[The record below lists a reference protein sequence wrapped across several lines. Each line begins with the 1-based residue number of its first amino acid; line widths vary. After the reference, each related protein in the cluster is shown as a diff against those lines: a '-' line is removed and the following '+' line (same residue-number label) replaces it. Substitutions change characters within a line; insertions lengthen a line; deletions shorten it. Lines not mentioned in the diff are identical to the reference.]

1 MNSFQP
7 LLLLFWLASVA
18 GLGAGNPS
26 TERWWVPLFGCLMT
40 YGMKQ
45 HPIRIPSIHRPFL
58 IGFLLWWLCLLI
70 PLPESLLVLLQGSL
84 GEYKLLLHTSLGLST
99 NLLAANPALHFFNG
113 SAILLFYGLYL
124 LLWQYPSDMTKPLA
138 HSILTFAIFGIV
150 QRSFGVNQIYG
161 VIEVPPE
168 LRSPFF
174 ASFINGNHAAYFMI
188 CGLFVTENA
197 YTKIRKWIAQ
207 SVLCIGIILCE
218 SRGGIGLGILGL
230 LWIYTPHHRHI
241 SIPACITASIGGLY
255 FQDSSNLTHGRWDMW
270 VDALNLFDWAWMTGL
285 GFGGFGAAYPLVKS
299 SPEYIQS
306 SHLHMEY
313 IEWLLNTGIL
323 GSVVLTWVLWS
334 LLRKPNWNTPW
345 FGVIATLLVASI
357 VDFPLQLNGLALF
370 FVIALSKIKIINASS
385 TTNYQQEKNVNNKL
399 LLLCPLLLAVCTA
412 LAPIKWDVLN
422 PAIQHQNI
430 ASKLRSE
437 PLNPTILEQ
446 TLWNRVQRLE
456 VDTTDPLE
464 FSRQTKTTMT
474 KEIEQLHP
482 IIVQH
487 AHFYRSNI
495 EAQRLLAR
503 WYRRIGQYN
512 DACRLWQRT
521 WTLETP
527 VLSEKRQWM
536 NEGLACDPNLW
547 LVLTTLPDDVEL
559 LLAAAKL
566 LDKQKQTEATRFCLE
581 RAFELETPPYLS
593 ALYLT
598 QWLIEETDHQRA
610 WQIHRNIMMPEN
622 RTQAEFCSHQK
633 NQAELM
639 RHYQVMDTSKEYE
652 RLIERCGTKQHW
664 QNRLWASGLKEG
676 RNDILQE
683 IDERVDSD
691 QSLISQYW
699 QLLAHG
705 YALNGN
711 TERAC
716 HWIERAFHNGHKI
729 AEDHLSRCANGKP
742 PSPEP
747 QWRLQTLEQID
758 KDTK

>member
-1 MNSFQP
+1 
-7 LLLLFWLASVA
+7 
-18 GLGAGNPS
+18 
-26 TERWWVPLFGCLMT
+26 MT
-40 YGMKQ
+40 YGIWE
-45 HPIRIPSIHRPFL
+45 HPIRIPSRHRPFL
-58 IGFLLWWLCLLI
+58 IGLVLWWLCLLI
-70 PLPESLLVLLQGSL
+70 PLPESFLVLLQGSL
-84 GEYKLLLHTSLGLST
+84 GEYKLLLHTSLELST
-99 NLLAANPALHFFNG
+99 NLLAANPALHLFNG
-113 SAILLFYGLYL
+113 SALLLFYGLYL
-124 LLWQYPSDMTKPLA
+124 LLTQYPSDMTKPIA
-138 HSILTFAIFGIV
+138 HSILVFAVVGIIQRIFGL
-150 QRSFGVNQIYG
+150 QQIYG
-161 VIEVPPE
+161 LIEVPSE

-174 ASFINGNHAAYFMI
+174 ASFINGNHAAYFMV
-188 CGLFVTENA
+188 CGLFLAHNV
-197 YTKIRKWIAQ
+197 YTKSWKWVAQ
-207 SVLCIGIILCE
+207 TSLCVGIILCE

-230 LWIYTPHHRHI
+230 LWIYTPHHRTI
-241 SIPACITASIGGLY
+241 SIPACITSSVGVLY
-255 FQDSSNLTHGRWDMW
+255 FMDSSNPTHGRWNMW
-270 VDALNLFDWAWMTGL
+270 VDALNLFDWAWITGL
-285 GFGGFGAAYPLVKS
+285 GFGGFGATYPLVKS

-323 GSVVLTWVLWS
+323 GAVVLTWALWS
-334 LLRKPNWNTPW
+334 LLCKQNWNSPW
-345 FGVIATLLVASI
+345 FGVIATLLLASI

-370 FVIALSKIKIINASS
+370 FVMALSTHKKINENKARNH
-385 TTNYQQEKNVNNKL
+385 QQKKKSNKL
-399 LLLCPLLLAVCTA
+399 LMLCPLLLAVCTA
-412 LAPIKWDVLN
+412 LAPFKWDVLN
-422 PAIQHQNI
+422 PGIPDKDI
-430 ASKLRSE
+430 ASKLRSA
-437 PLNPTILEQ
+437 PLNPTLLEQ
-446 TLWNRVQRLE
+446 TLWNRVQMLE

-464 FSRQTKTTMT
+464 FSPQTKTMMT
-474 KEIEQLHP
+474 AEIEQLHP
-482 IIVQH
+482 LIVQH

-512 DACRLWQRT
+512 DACRIWQRT
-521 WTLETP
+521 WTLETA

-581 RAFELETPPYLS
+581 RAFELETPPYVS

-598 QWLIEETDHQRA
+598 QWLIEQEDHQRA
-610 WQIHRNIMMPEN
+610 WQIHRKIMVPKN
-622 RTQAEFCSHQK
+622 RTQAEYCSHQK

-639 RHYQVMDTSKEYE
+639 RHYQVKNTAQQYE
-652 RLIERCGTKQHW
+652 QLIEHCGTKQHW

-676 RNDILQE
+676 RNDVLKV
-683 IDERVDSD
+683 IDKRVDD
-691 QSLISQYW
+691 EPDLISQYW

-729 AEDHLSRCANGKP
+729 AKDQLSHCANGKT

-747 QWRLQTLEQID
+747 KWKLQTVEHID
-758 KDTK
+758 KETK